1 MFVIVCK
8 SDPAYCGHITDT
20 RVHTDHPLGH
30 VMSLS
35 ASPPLAP
42 ITATLRWAAWVVE
55 NCRAMAETGA
65 WNLENILTLVLRT
78 GR

>member
-1 MFVIVCK
+1 MDT
-8 SDPAYCGHITDT
+8 SPTPEYTLITPC
-20 RVHTDHPLGH
+20 R

>member
-1 MFVIVCK
+1 
-8 SDPAYCGHITDT
+8 
-20 RVHTDHPLGH
+20 
-30 VMSLS
+30 MSLS